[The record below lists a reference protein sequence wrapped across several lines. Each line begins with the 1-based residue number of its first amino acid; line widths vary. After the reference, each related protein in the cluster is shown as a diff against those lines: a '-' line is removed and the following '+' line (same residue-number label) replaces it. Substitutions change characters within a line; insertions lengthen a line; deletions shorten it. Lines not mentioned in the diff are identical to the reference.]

1 MIKRVVN
8 ANKIYDN
15 YSTQNFEDLRM
26 NLELQNKNIQEV
38 ENDLD
43 IILERYQKR
52 NNKIKSD
59 P

>member
-1 MIKRVVN
+1 
-8 ANKIYDN
+8 
-15 YSTQNFEDLRM
+15 M